1 MNPRDLKYSEEHE
14 WLRVECGGSAVIG
27 ITEFA
32 TESLGDIVFVELPE
46 VGAELTRSEKMGEIE
61 SVKAV
66 SDLYTPVS
74 GRVVELN
81 EKLADSPELVNDGP
95 YESGWMVKVT
105 LSDPSEADLLL
116 SADQYESFLAAQEQ

>member
-1 MNPRDLKYSEEHE
+1 MNPRDLKYSKEHE
-14 WLRVECGGSAVIG
+14 WLRVESDGSAVVG

-32 TESLGDIVFVELPE
+32 TDSLGDIVFVELPE
-46 VGAELTRSEKMGEIE
+46 VGAELTRSEEMGEIE

-66 SDLYTPVS
+66 SDLYSPVS

-95 YESGWMVKVT
+95 YESGWMIKVT
-105 LSDPSEADLLL
+105 LSDPTEADLLL
-116 SADQYESFLAAQEQ
+116 SADQYESFLAAQE